1 MDSLVGISESH
12 IGILVWL
19 LWTAVG
25 VAEALFVARISAER
39 NCIAD
44 IVTAVIAAN
53 LGGYFSLQFVGDTS
67 TQRILISFMSAVF
80 FSALSLWMLGW
91 LMKPHH

>member
-19 LWTAVG
+19 LWTAIGIV
-25 VAEALFVARISAER
+25 EALFVVRISAER

-44 IVTAVIAAN
+44 IVTAIIAAN
-53 LGGYFSLQFVGDTS
+53 LSGYFSVQFVGDTS

-80 FSALSLWMLGW
+80 FTAWALWMLGR
-91 LMKPHH
+91 LMKPRR